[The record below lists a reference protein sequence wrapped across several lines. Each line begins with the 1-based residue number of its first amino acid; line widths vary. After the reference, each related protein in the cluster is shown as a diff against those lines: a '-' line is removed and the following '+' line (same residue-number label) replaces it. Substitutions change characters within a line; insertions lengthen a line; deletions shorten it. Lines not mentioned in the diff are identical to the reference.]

1 MPPRPKVIL
10 KLKGGQRER
19 RSLLIPM
26 SLLSQQLVVT
36 QRSQPV
42 RPVRKVVR
50 SRRLSRHLCQL
61 LLLVLPQQLT
71 VLPQQ

>member
-1 MPPRPKVIL
+1 MVL
-10 KLKGGQRER
+10 KLKGVKRER
-19 RSLLIPM
+19 RVRSLLIPM
-26 SLLSQQLVVT
+26 SLLSQLLVVM